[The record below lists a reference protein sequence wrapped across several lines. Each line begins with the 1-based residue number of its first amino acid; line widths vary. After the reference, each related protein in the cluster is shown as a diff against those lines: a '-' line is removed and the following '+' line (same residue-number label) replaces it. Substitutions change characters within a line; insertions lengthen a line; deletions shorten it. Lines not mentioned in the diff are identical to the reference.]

1 MEAHRHAPQDAPWRP
16 SLAILGTL
24 ASFSLVL
31 VLVGVLLW
39 IGNQGRTSPE
49 DKAATLRTELG
60 KLRADDKQRLESYG
74 WEDKSKGIVRVPIE
88 RAMEL
93 LVANPEAFPEPPL
106 PAPKQPAGKQA
117 EKSGKEPVE
126 KKAEEG
132 KAEEKKSDGKAE
144 PAKK

>member
-1 MEAHRHAPQDAPWRP
+1 MESHRHSPQAAPWRP

-39 IGNQGRTSPE
+39 IGNQGRNAST
-49 DKAATLRTELG
+49 DRAATLQTELG
-60 KLRADDKQRLESYG
+60 KLRADDKQRLETYG
-74 WEDKSKGIVRVPIE
+74 WEDKPKGIVRVPIE

-93 LVANPEAFPEPPL
+93 LVADPSVFPEPPL
-106 PAPKQPAGKQA
+106 PAPKQPPGKQA
-117 EKSGKEPVE
+117 DKSGKEPE
-126 KKAEEG
+126 KKEAQGKKEDKKPEE
-132 KAEEKKSDGKAE
+132 KAE